1 MKTCKTCGQTKP
13 LDDFYKVN
21 KKSKYHVG
29 TCKVCTIKKQQ
40 DNYDPL
46 KKRNENLKR
55 NYGITLEEY
64 LTRLAEQNYQCKVC
78 GTTDPGGRQSG
89 RGGSA
94 DTMVV
99 DHCHETGRVRGLLCH
114 RCNRCLGLLSDEVTV
129 LRNMIKYLET

>member
-1 MKTCKTCGQTKP
+1 MKTCKICGETKP
-13 LDDFYKVN
+13 FTEYYKTN
-21 KKSKYHVG
+21 KTGKYYHGKCKSCFVA
-29 TCKVCTIKKQQ
+29 KQQ
-40 DNYDPL
+40 EGYTKEIGRD
-46 KKRNENLKR
+46 KNLR
-55 NYGITLEEY
+55 YTYGITLQQY
-64 LTRLAEQNYQCKVC
+64 NTMLLEQNYQCKVC

>member
-78 GTTDPGGRQSG
+78 GTTAGGGRQAG
-89 RGGSA
+89 RGKVNGFF
-94 DTMVV
+94 V
-99 DHCHETGRVRGLLCH
+99 DHCHKTGKIRGLLCNN
-114 RCNRCLGLLSDEVTV
+114 CNRCLGLLKDDLTV
-129 LRNMIKYLET
+129 VKSLIKYLET